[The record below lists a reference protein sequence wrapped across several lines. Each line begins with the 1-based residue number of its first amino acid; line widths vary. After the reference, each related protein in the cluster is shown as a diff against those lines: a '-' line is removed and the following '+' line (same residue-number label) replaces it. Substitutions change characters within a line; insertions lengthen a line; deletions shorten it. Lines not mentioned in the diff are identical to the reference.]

1 MTTMFDA
8 FKNLGNLGQ
17 MMTRAKEMQEKM
29 MALQEELSKR
39 EFVGDASPGGVTAAV
54 NGRLEMIRLSIDKTR
69 IDPTNTE
76 LLEHLIV
83 TAVANAQQKAAETMK
98 AEMTR
103 LASEMGVPPGMLP
116 Q

>member
-1 MTTMFDA
+1 MFDSL
-8 FKNLGNLGQ
+8 KNLGDIGKL
-17 MMTRAKEMQEKM
+17 MSRAKEMQEKM
-29 MALQEELSKR
+29 QALQEELAKR

-54 NGRLEMIRLSIDKTR
+54 SGRMELVRVSIDKTR

-83 TAVANAQQKAAETMK
+83 TAVANAQTKAAEAMK
-98 AEMTR
+98 SEMTR
-103 LASEMGVPPGMLP
+103 LAGEMGMPPGMLP